1 MKDRIKKLRKKLGL
15 SQSAFGDK
23 AGVSLSAVQK
33 WEYGINTPSEAVS
46 LLLCREFGVN
56 EAWLR
61 SGEGDMFLPRSQED
75 EIASYLRRILG
86 GGASQ
91 VEKNFILAVAATPEA
106 EWPAIIRFLHRLNGS
121 ETK

>member
-15 SQSAFGDK
+15 SQSSFGEK

-33 WEYGINTPSEAVS
+33 WEYGISAPSEAVS

-61 SGEGDMFLPRSQED
+61 SGEGEMFLPRSQED
-75 EIASYLRRILG
+75 EITSYLRRIIG
-86 GGASQ
+86 GRATQ
-91 VEKNFILAVAATPEA
+91 AEKDFILAVAATPE
-106 EWPAIIRFLHRLNGS
+106 EDWPAILRFLHRLNGR
-121 ETK
+121 EAE